1 MSCSPASKRGAFRTL
16 PLTCLVLLTACGDD
30 PRPRTPTEPP
40 VFDPDPNP
48 TWEAMAEETAGAVVG
63 TLTWALENAD
73 TIESQGDWDST
84 RGSWRVATALPL
96 GQPADLS
103 VQFRN
108 SEGAVRKHYVEG
120 VTAEIGVAG
129 RVASETGSTEL
140 EARIYAIE
148 SGNERALSEFSG
160 TVTSG
165 AERATYAGRTT
176 PILKF
181 VPRPLPLYAVNGGM
195 NLRFGDVTLTL
206 TFLGSVVLVEYF
218 YPEGGPRNEFTFC
231 LQPHPGVC

>member
-1 MSCSPASKRGAFRTL
+1 MSLSPVSTRNTFAAL
-16 PLTCLVLLTACGDD
+16 PVACLLFLVACGDGD
-30 PRPRTPTEPP
+30 RPRTPTQPP
-40 VFDPDPNP
+40 VFDPEPNP
-48 TWEAMAEETAGAVVG
+48 TWEAMAQEAAGAVVG
-63 TLTWALENAD
+63 TLSWALDNAD
-73 TIESQGDWDST
+73 AIEARGDWDPT
-84 RGSWRVATALPL
+84 TGSWRVATALPF

-108 SEGAVRKHYVEG
+108 SEGAVRKHYVAG
-120 VTAEIGVAG
+120 TTAEIVVAG
-129 RVASETGSTEL
+129 RVASETSSTEL

-165 AERATYAGRTT
+165 AERATYTGSTT
-176 PILKF
+176 PIWKF
-181 VPRPLPLYAVNGGM
+181 VRPLPLYTVNGGM

-206 TFLGSVVLVEYF
+206 DFLGTVVLVEYF

-231 LQPHPGVC
+231 LQPQCGDA

>member
-1 MSCSPASKRGAFRTL
+1 MSCSPASIRRASPALAVAFL
-16 PLTCLVLLTACGDD
+16 LFPLACGDGD
-30 PRPRTPTEPP
+30 RPRTPTQPP
-40 VFDPDPNP
+40 VFDPEPNP

-73 TIESQGDWDST
+73 TIESQGYWDPT
-84 RGSWRVATALPL
+84 TGSWRVATALPF

-108 SEGAVRKHYVEG
+108 SEGAVRKHYVAG
-120 VTAEIGVAG
+120 TTAEIVVAG
-129 RVASETGSTEL
+129 RVASETSSTEL
-140 EARIYAIE
+140 EARVYAIE

-160 TVTSG
+160 AVTSG
-165 AERATYAGRTT
+165 AELATYSGRTT
-176 PILKF
+176 PIWKF
-181 VPRPLPLYAVNGGM
+181 VRPLPLYTVNGGM

-206 TFLGSVVLVEYF
+206 NFLGDVVLVEYF

-231 LQPHPGVC
+231 LQPQCGEA

>member
-1 MSCSPASKRGAFRTL
+1 MSRSPASKRGAFRAFL
-16 PLTCLVLLTACGDD
+16 LACLALLSACGDD
-30 PRPRTPTEPP
+30 RQPRTPTQPP

-48 TWEAMAEETAGAVVG
+48 TWEAMAEEAAGAVVG

-73 TIESQGDWDST
+73 SIESQGDWDPT
-84 RGSWRVATALPL
+84 TGSWRVATALPL

-108 SEGAVRKHYVEG
+108 FEGAVRKHYVEG
-120 VTAEIGVAG
+120 ITAEIAIAG
-129 RVASETGSTEL
+129 RLASETSSTEL
-140 EARIYAIE
+140 QARIYAIE

-160 TVTSG
+160 AVTSG

-176 PILKF
+176 PISKF
-181 VPRPLPLYAVNGGM
+181 VQPLPLYLVNGGM
-195 NLRFGDVTLTL
+195 NLRFGDIALTL
-206 TFLGSVVLVEYF
+206 SFYGNVVFVEYF

-231 LQPHPGVC
+231 LQPLAGVC